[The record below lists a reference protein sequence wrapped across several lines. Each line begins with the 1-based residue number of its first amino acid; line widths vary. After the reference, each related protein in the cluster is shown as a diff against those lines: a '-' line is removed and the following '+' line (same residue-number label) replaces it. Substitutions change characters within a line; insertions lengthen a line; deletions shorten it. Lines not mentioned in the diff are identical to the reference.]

1 MRIAVMSNVGFVAQ
15 TSLRDFLT
23 ALASAEDAHGTVSA
37 AAFAA
42 AMGTSLL
49 LKSAALPKTKSDS
62 IDDRTALIK
71 SGTALRVVQEQ
82 LIETIETETAVRVF
96 AARRMP
102 EASQVQ
108 RREREAALQF
118 ALRAAADVP
127 LEVMRLSSAALTHA
141 EDVAA
146 RSSQAASRN
155 IQLAVALLRDGFD
168 GARVNLESKLST
180 LTDVLY
186 TASVIDDVSRLN
198 EEATTKARA
207 VESLVQLPHA

>member
-1 MRIAVMSNVGFVAQ
+1 MSNVGFVHQ
-15 TSLRDFLT
+15 TSLGDFLA
-23 ALASAEDAHGTVSA
+23 ALASPEETHGTVSG

-49 LKSAALPKTKSDS
+49 LKAAVLPKTRSDS
-62 IDDRTALIK
+62 IEDRTVLVRSA
-71 SGTALRVVQEQ
+71 TALRVVQEQ
-82 LIETIETETAVRVF
+82 LIETIETETAVKVF

-108 RREREAALQF
+108 KTEREAALQL

-127 LEVMRLSSAALTHA
+127 LEVMRLSVAALTQA

-146 RSSQAASRN
+146 RACQAASGHL
-155 IQLAVALLRDGFD
+155 QLAVAFLRDGFD
-168 GARVNLESKLST
+168 GARVNLESKLTS

-186 TASVIDDVSRLN
+186 TQSVIDEISRLS
-198 EEATTKARA
+198 EEAVTKARA
-207 VESLVQLPHA
+207 AEALVQLPPA